1 MKAGLVAARELT
13 DVARETALMQENS
26 AKVVLFVFVFVTV
39 FAAQVYTR
47 ISKQLGSNTQTG
59 SFQPMLAALKAS
71 AEKLAT
77 IHTSTLAKVMR
88 ISHKKC
94 QKEAKFPQKNCEEFK
109 FNAGQ
114 LSGQ

>member
-88 ISHKKC
+88 ISHKK
-94 QKEAKFPQKNCEEFK
+94 NCEEFK